1 MFPQRYNTEALT
13 ENTGA
18 ETENNFHGTM
28 KGTKYSMKTIIKKIS
43 QYYQRLDK
51 WLLIAVTF
59 CAGISSVLLYSLSN
73 IEAAGIGPKLY
84 ATQVISTVFGIL
96 ICLILTNI
104 DYHNLVKLWFIF
116 APVALVLT
124 MLTFTPLGIQR
135 SGADDRAWLNLGF
148 TTIQPSEILKL
159 AFILTFAYHI
169 AKVQDKLNHPLNVLL
184 LCIHGAV
191 PLGLVAIQGDYGTVI
206 VFLMM
211 FLVMLFSAGI
221 SIKYIIAA
229 LIAAIPGVYILWN
242 YVLQSVHKKRILVL
256 LHPGTDPM
264 GLEYQQDLGLMSLGS
279 GKLFGKGLSGKD
291 YVDVPEIYNDFIF
304 SYIGH
309 VFGFIGAV
317 AVVVILAYICLKIL
331 IDSRSA
337 KDPLGKTI
345 CMGVFALLF
354 THCFMNIGMVLKV
367 MPVIGIPLPFFS
379 AGGTALL
386 SMYVAIGFVM
396 SCYCH
401 NDKKYRMF
409 YDYE

>member
-1 MFPQRYNTEALT
+1 
-13 ENTGA
+13 
-18 ETENNFHGTM
+18 
-28 KGTKYSMKTIIKKIS
+28 
-43 QYYQRLDK
+43 
-51 WLLIAVTF
+51 
-59 CAGISSVLLYSLSN
+59 
-73 IEAAGIGPKLY
+73 
-84 ATQVISTVFGIL
+84 
-96 ICLILTNI
+96 
-104 DYHNLVKLWFIF
+104 
-116 APVALVLT
+116 
-124 MLTFTPLGIQR
+124 
-135 SGADDRAWLNLGF
+135 
-148 TTIQPSEILKL
+148 
-159 AFILTFAYHI
+159 
-169 AKVQDKLNHPLNVLL
+169 
-184 LCIHGAV
+184 
-191 PLGLVAIQGDYGTVI
+191 
-206 VFLMM
+206 
-211 FLVMLFSAGI
+211 
-221 SIKYIIAA
+221 
-229 LIAAIPGVYILWN
+229 
-242 YVLQSVHKKRILVL
+242 
-256 LHPGTDPM
+256 
-264 GLEYQQDLGLMSLGS
+264 MSLGS

-379 AGGTALL
+379 AGGTALV